1 MEQRDEVIPGNVTR
15 FITPDGTEVVGQIV
29 GDAAH
34 ANGFSYPLASIRF
47 LVPVKPTKVVC
58 VGLNYLDHIDEIG
71 MERPTEPLLFLKPLS
86 SLTAHAEP
94 IIRPPD
100 VTRLDYE
107 GELAVV
113 IGRRATRVSRRDA
126 LDYVGGLTIANDV
139 TAREY
144 QVPGSQWT
152 RAKGYDTFAPVG
164 PWLVTTTDWSGR
176 RIETRVNS
184 ELVQSS
190 TTDRLIFDV
199 PTLVSH
205 VSSIMTLEPGD
216 VILTGTP
223 RGVGPVAN
231 GDVIE
236 IAIEGIGVLRNYVAT
251 ERAAQPAEK

>member
-47 LVPVKPTKVVC
+47 LVPVKPTKLVC

-152 RAKGYDTFAPVG
+152 GPRDT
-164 PWLVTTTDWSGR
+164 THSR
-176 RIETRVNS
+176 R
-184 ELVQSS
+184 LA
-190 TTDRLIFDV
+190 L
-199 PTLVSH
+199 
-205 VSSIMTLEPGD
+205 G
-216 VILTGTP
+216 
-223 RGVGPVAN
+223 
-231 GDVIE
+231 
-236 IAIEGIGVLRNYVAT
+236 
-251 ERAAQPAEK
+251 